1 MLMGAKGMGVMRE
14 GWHQTIRAFA
24 ESASDAILATDDRG
38 SILYANPPALEL
50 FRTSGDLV
58 GSSLHRLL
66 TPETVEDQQNLPS
79 RTASSSIQSM
89 IREGA
94 IFVLA
99 DAKGETKSIRFSIGE
114 VACNGHAGFVVLARN
129 LELHSECERRA
140 TEATSSLEA
149 VLEMAPVGI
158 HSFDSQRRITMANRS
173 FLDLIGRSR
182 EDVIGREWAELVA
195 PEQRAVFAVHWEALQ
210 RGDAIQH
217 APYALIH
224 RTGRQIQVLFSA
236 FPDRDGEGEL
246 QGVQGIVTDIT
257 PRWEAERKI
266 HDIENDYKR
275 LFSMNL
281 AGVYR
286 ATIDGIL
293 IDCNDTCAHTL
304 GYESAAAYLGSSP
317 PSPWLDDNERQ
328 ELIDRLIREGSLMG
342 VESGMVRNDGVPV
355 WVQQN
360 LSLVVSPGGERL
372 IEGTMFDITQKRL
385 AEEKV
390 AYQAHYDGLTGLA
403 NPVLF
408 EKRVTAAMEA
418 ATSVNRHVALMFIDL
433 DHFKSVNDT
442 LGHNVGNQLLQL
454 VAFRLQRALREGDT
468 VARMGGDE
476 FIVVLGA
483 LQKPQDAEQVAQK
496 LLDHISRPYLLDGK
510 EFMVT
515 ASIGIAVYP
524 EDGADTETLMRNADV
539 AMYRAKE
546 SGRNGIAF
554 GSHAKNEKVIQT
566 MNLENDLRRAI
577 EKKEFILHYQPQVA
591 ATTRTI
597 HALEALIRWNHPER
611 GLIMPNDF
619 IPVAERS
626 NLIVQIGDWVLR
638 TACETLASWNSH
650 SSNLRIAVNLS
661 PRQFQD
667 ESFLK
672 TVKSVL
678 DDTGIEPE
686 RLELEVTEGTAM
698 QNPEVAMQILSEL
711 KNMGVRLA
719 IDDFGTGYS
728 SLSYLTQF
736 PIDCLKI
743 DRGFIRD
750 IELNGNVSTIISA
763 LITLAHK
770 LKLGVIA
777 EGVETSAQSKFLID
791 NHCEQMQGFLF
802 SRPQPID
809 AIETLLQ
816 NGLPN

>member
-1 MLMGAKGMGVMRE
+1 RNAKGMGVMRE

-38 SILYANPPALEL
+38 SILYANPPAIKL
-50 FRTSGDLV
+50 FQTEGELV
-58 GSSLHRLL
+58 GRSLQHLL
-66 TPETVEDQQNLPS
+66 TPDTPDDSRYPS
-79 RTASSSIQSM
+79 RTASASVHSLVRERSPFEITGADGEKRAVTVSI
-89 IREGA
+89 
-94 IFVLA
+94 
-99 DAKGETKSIRFSIGE
+99 ET
-114 VACNGHAGFVVLARN
+114 VASDGDAGFIVLARN
-129 LELHSECERRA
+129 LDLHAECERRA
-140 TEATSSLEA
+140 SEATSALEA

-158 HSFDSQRRITMANRS
+158 HTFDSERRIKMANKS

-182 EDVIGREWAELVA
+182 DEVIGHEWSELVV
-195 PEQRAVFAVHWEALQ
+195 PEQRPVFAVHWEALQ

-217 APYALIH
+217 APYALVH
-224 RTGRQIQVLFSA
+224 RTGRRIQVLFSA
-236 FPDRDGEGEL
+236 FPDCNEEGEL
-246 QGVQGIVTDIT
+246 QGARGLVTDIT

-266 HDIENDYKR
+266 HDIESDYKR

-286 ATIDGIL
+286 ATMDGIL
-293 IDCNDTCAHTL
+293 VDCNDTCAHTL
-304 GYESAAAYLGSSP
+304 GYESATAYLGSSP
-317 PSPWLDDNERQ
+317 PSPWLDDDERQ
-328 ELIDRLIREGSLMG
+328 ELTDRLITEGSLMG
-342 VESGMVRNDGVPV
+342 VESGMVRYDGVPV

-360 LSLVVSPGGERL
+360 LSLVTTPDGNRL

-418 ATSVNRHVALMFIDL
+418 SNSVSRHVALMFIDL

-483 LQKPQDAEQVAQK
+483 LQKPEDAERVAQK

-510 EFMVT
+510 EFIVT

-524 EDGADTETLMRNADV
+524 EDGSDTETLMRNADV

-546 SGRNGIAF
+546 SGRNAIAY

-566 MNLENDLRRAI
+566 MSLENDLRRAI
-577 EKKEFILHYQPQVA
+577 EKREFVLHYQPQVE
-591 ATTRTI
+591 ATTRKI

-619 IPVAERS
+619 IPVAEKS

-650 SSNLRIAVNLS
+650 SSDLRIAVNLS

-667 ESFLK
+667 ESFLR
-672 TVKSVL
+672 TVRSVL

-711 KNMGVRLA
+711 KSMGVRLA

-743 DRGFIRD
+743 DQGFIRD

-770 LKLGVIA
+770 LELGVIA
-777 EGVETSAQSKFLID
+777 EGVETCEQSKFLID